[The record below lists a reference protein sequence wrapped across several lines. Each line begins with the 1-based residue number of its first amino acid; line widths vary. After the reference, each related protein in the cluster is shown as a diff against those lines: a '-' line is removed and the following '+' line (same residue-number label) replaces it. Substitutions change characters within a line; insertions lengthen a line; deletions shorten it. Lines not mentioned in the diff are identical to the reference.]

1 MSQRGILDDPLF
13 IRIYSLLTGLL
24 ILGVVGMCLLLI
36 FAQTYSWLVFLG
48 YIVLGC
54 AVILAVLLVWRAFFY
69 SNRRLSNSSDITS
82 GMDIE
87 GLLVFILLTLGIG
100 IIAYML
106 TVVIRVFIP
115 RPKYSIK
122 IQKLDKR

>member
-54 AVILAVLLVWRAFFY
+54 AVILAILLVWRALFY

-100 IIAYML
+100 VIAYIL

>member
-54 AVILAVLLVWRAFFY
+54 AVVLAILLVWRALFY

-100 IIAYML
+100 VIAYIL